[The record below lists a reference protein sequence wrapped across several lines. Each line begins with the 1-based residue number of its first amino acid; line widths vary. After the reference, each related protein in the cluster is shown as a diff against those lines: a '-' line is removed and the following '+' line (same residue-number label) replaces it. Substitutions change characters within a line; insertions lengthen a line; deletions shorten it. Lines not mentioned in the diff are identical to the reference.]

1 MKRVKIAQLSF
12 LLLTFSAV
20 FAQTDHGA
28 TNHSQHGTSQTA
40 FGKREQATMPFDVT
54 ATVHVFEDTA
64 TGGVQRVVA
73 DSSSDTENISLI
85 RSHLKQEAARFTK
98 GDFIDPSYLHGET
111 MPGLTELMAAG
122 VKGRLEVSY
131 SDTKDGGQIVFR
143 SDAAEVVIAL
153 HLWFQA
159 QVADHGDNATF

>member
-1 MKRVKIAQLSF
+1 
-12 LLLTFSAV
+12 
-20 FAQTDHGA
+20 
-28 TNHSQHGTSQTA
+28 
-40 FGKREQATMPFDVT
+40 
-54 ATVHVFEDTA
+54 
-64 TGGVQRVVA
+64 
-73 DSSSDTENISLI
+73 
-85 RSHLKQEAARFTK
+85 
-98 GDFIDPSYLHGET
+98 
-111 MPGLTELMAAG
+111 MPGLTELMTAG